1 MKPINLIQTILRL
14 ILTCTLGLFGLIG
27 TVDGGETMGNPYQIL
42 EKHYEAI
49 GGLDKLKAQETTYSE
64 GTISIEGAGLQGTF
78 KQWEEKPLRLRQ
90 EADLT
95 VVKIIGGDNGEF
107 RWSIDANGKLQI
119 QKDENTIKER
129 EVKKLMEVYEH
140 LDPNSAHFTLTLE
153 CIEKVNNVDCYVVKI
168 ANQINTDI
176 QIDYYNTTNFHLVK
190 TVLIKPNIEEHI
202 LYSDFRAVDGV
213 IQPFRE
219 TVEILPTGEKQ
230 VFEYAKYE
238 FNAEFDMG
246 LFEPPH
252 EDVEDFQFVKGASAE
267 NIPCEFIENH
277 IYLPVNINGRE
288 GLWVLDCGASVNV
301 IDSTYAVELG
311 LELEGPIKGQG
322 ASGIVNFYYVTL
334 PSYTMRG
341 IRFKEQKVVAMHM
354 RHIFQR
360 FLGLEVVGILGY
372 DFLSRFI
379 TEIDY
384 ANEKLSFYHP
394 EKFEYQGNGKVFDS
408 PLDNDHMFSL
418 PITVDKTYSGK
429 WRLDIGGS
437 GLDFHYPYARDH
449 NLLGLEGIDAIA
461 AGAAGEYKVR
471 FSQFKTIELDGFTIE
486 NPLIGVPYQEG
497 KGSFAEKSLVGNVGN
512 SFLRHFVLYL
522 DYKNQRVIVEKGD
535 NYDYKFPRHKS
546 GLQLWYTDN
555 NDIEVLFAAPNTPAD
570 EAGFKKGDIIKAI
583 NGIDVDYFDGI
594 ISIRNLLKEKAGIT
608 YIFEVLR
615 NKEFIE
621 MQLTLRELF

>member
-14 ILTCTLGLFGLIG
+14 ILMCTLALFGLIG
-27 TVDGGETMGNPYQIL
+27 PVDGGETMGNPYQIL
-42 EKHYEAI
+42 KRHYETI
-49 GGLDKLKAQETTYSE
+49 GGLDKLKAQETTYKE
-64 GTISIEGAGLQGTF
+64 GKIIIEGAGLHGTF
-78 KQWEEKPLRLRQ
+78 KQWTEKPLRMRQ
-90 EADLT
+90 EVDLA
-95 VVKIIGGDNGEF
+95 VVKNIAGDNGEF
-107 RWSIDANGKLQI
+107 SWNIDHNGKLQI

-129 EVKKLMEVYEH
+129 EVKKLMELYNH
-140 LDPNSAHFTLTLE
+140 LDPNSPHFTLILE
-153 CIEKVNNVDCYVVKI
+153 GIEKVNNVDCYVVKI
-168 ANQINTDI
+168 ANKINTNI
-176 QIDYYNTTNFHLVK
+176 QLDYFNTSNFHLVK
-190 TVLIKPNIEEHI
+190 TVLIKPDMEQHTV
-202 LYSDFRAVDGV
+202 YSDFRAVDGV
-213 IQPFRE
+213 ILPFRE

-238 FNAEFDMG
+238 FNIEFDPA
-246 LFEPPH
+246 LFEPPY
-252 EDVEDFQFVKGASAE
+252 EDVEDFQFVDGESAE
-267 NIPCEFIENH
+267 NVPCEFIENH

-288 GLWVLDCGASVNV
+288 QIWVLDCGASVTV
-301 IDSTYAVELG
+301 IDSSYAVELG

-322 ASGIVNFYYVTL
+322 ASGIVNFYFVTL

-354 RHIFQR
+354 RNLFQR
-360 FLGLEVVGILGY
+360 FLGLDVVGILGY

-379 TEIDY
+379 TKIDY

-394 EKFEYQGNGKVFDS
+394 EKFEYHGNGEVIES

-429 WRLDIGGS
+429 WRLDIGAS

-486 NPLIGVPYQEG
+486 NPLIGVPHQEG

-522 DYKNQRVIVEKGD
+522 DYENQNVVVEKGD
-535 NYDYKFPRHKS
+535 NYNHEFPRRKS
-546 GLQLWYTDN
+546 GLQLWYNTDS
-555 NDIEVLFAAPNTPAD
+555 DIEVFFVSPNTPAD
-570 EAGFKKGDIIKAI
+570 EADFKQGDIIKAI

-594 ISIRNLLKEKAGIT
+594 ISIRKLLSEKGGVT
-608 YIFEVLR
+608 YTFDVLR
-615 NKEFIE
+615 NNELME